1 MWAGSG
7 SFSAESAL
15 FPVMSN
21 SGDEVYHSA
30 EEKEDEGVEG
40 KEEGVGSLAR
50 DLREMQ
56 ISGSA
61 ANSAGV
67 VEGEESSSDGT
78 GSDNDESTHSHDTTR
93 EDVTGETRSKD
104 GEATGGA
111 TQTPGPVS
119 DERPVEEKLTEE
131 EAKVSLA
138 GTRWDSTL
146 GAFVSTLSGIIFLL
160 VY

>member
-1 MWAGSG
+1 
-7 SFSAESAL
+7 
-15 FPVMSN
+15 MSH

-56 ISGSA
+56 TSGSA

-78 GSDNDESTHSHDTTR
+78 SSDNDESTHSHDTTK

-119 DERPVEEKLTEE
+119 DERPVESPVKLTEE

-138 GTRWDSTL
+138 GARWDSAL